1 MIYYCIRG
9 LCRLISFMPLSV
21 SRFLGRRLAM
31 IARLF
36 PGSRKGII
44 VDNIKRSFNGRVGE
58 EEAGRM
64 GRKVFLHFGQM
75 LFEIPY
81 IMRINRD
88 NLSRYVEFI
97 NEEYYYQALQKGKGV
112 FLLTGHFGNW
122 EWMCAAVSL
131 RFGGLSVVA
140 RTFDSKPL
148 DRFFSE
154 LRGRFGGEIIDKQ
167 KAMRKIL
174 KILRQKGSIGIL
186 LDQNVDWYDGVFV
199 RFLNQ
204 WACTN
209 KGLALMALKTGAPVV
224 PVFSIRT
231 PDGRYKII
239 FEKEI
244 ALVRTGDKNL
254 DVEENTALFT
264 RAIEDYIRKQPD
276 HWFWFH
282 RRWKTKP
289 YCPLPDDF
297 YFSAES

>member
-9 LCRLISFMPLSV
+9 LCRLMSVVPLSLN
-21 SRFLGRRLAM
+21 RFLGRSLATM
-31 IARLF
+31 ARLF
-36 PGSRKGII
+36 PGSRNRII
-44 VDNIKRSFNGRVGE
+44 LNNIKKSFNGRIGE
-58 EEAGRM
+58 REARRL
-64 GRKVFLHFGQM
+64 GRKVYLHFGQM

-81 IMRINRD
+81 IIRLNRF
-88 NLSRYVEFI
+88 NLDRYIEFI
-97 NEEYYYQALQKGKGV
+97 HEEHYYRALEKGKGV

-140 RTFDSKPL
+140 RTFDFKPL
-148 DRFFSE
+148 ERLFGE
-154 LRGRFGGEIIDKQ
+154 LRSRFGGEIIDKQ

-174 KILRQKGSIGIL
+174 KNIKQKRSVGIL

-199 RFLNQ
+199 RFFNQ

-231 PDGRYKII
+231 ADGRYRII

-244 ALVRTGDKNL
+244 ELVRTGDKTK
-254 DVEENTALFT
+254 DVEMNTALFT
-264 RAIEDYIRKQPD
+264 RAIERNIKNHPD

-289 YCPLPDDF
+289 WCRLPEDF
-297 YFSAES
+297 YSV